1 MDGRLAISR
10 FSFFGGGG
18 SGYCDKISQ
27 NSRKQSE
34 PGIQTVERRVPVQP
48 DDRNRAS

>member
-1 MDGRLAISR
+1 MDGRLAIGR
-10 FSFFGGGG
+10 FSSFGGGG
-18 SGYCDKISQ
+18 GHCDKISQ

-34 PGIQTVERRVPVQP
+34 PGIQTVEKRVPVQP